1 MEALKAEIPGLRTAA
16 VGGPLMRRAA
26 DVFIEDLASRGISGF
41 LEPLF
46 SLGFLRALL
55 ARLKAYLLEKKPA
68 ALVVVDYYGF
78 NRRVLPLAKA
88 AGVPA
93 YYYVSPQVWASR
105 PGRAAVIARL
115 VRRVFAI
122 FPFEEE
128 VYRRAGA
135 ACTFIGHP
143 LLDAVPPAAENKDI
157 GNPLRVAL
165 LPGSRA
171 MEVRRHLPVFL
182 DAFDELRRHFPAAEA
197 CVFAA
202 ASLPDEAYAS
212 AAARGAKIIRESD
225 YKVRA
230 RMDVAFCSSGTA
242 TLENALL
249 GLPMVVIYRLSWPT
263 YWIARALIR
272 VPYIAMANL
281 LAGRLLVP
289 ELIQGR
295 ANKNG
300 IARAAKEILESPAK
314 HRELRAALASLR
326 GVLGEP
332 GGARR
337 AARAMAEDLRTLGR
351 LDGPALARAAEPRA

>member
-1 MEALKAEIPGLRTAA
+1 LKAEIPGLRMAA
-16 VGGPLMRRAA
+16 VGGPLMKRAT

-55 ARLKAYLLEKKPA
+55 GRLKAYLLEKKPA

-88 AGVPA
+88 AGVAA

-143 LLDAVPPAAENKDI
+143 LLDAVPPAVEKKDI
-157 GNPLRVAL
+157 GNPLQVAL

-197 CVFAA
+197 YVFAA
-202 ASLPDEAYAS
+202 ASLPDEAYA
-212 AAARGAKIIRESD
+212 AARTRGAKIVRESD

-281 LAGRLLVP
+281 LAGKLLVP

-295 ANKNG
+295 ANKDD
-300 IARAAKEILESPAK
+300 IALAAKEILESHAK
-314 HRELRAALASLR
+314 YQELRAALVALR
-326 GVLGEP
+326 GVLGES

-337 AARAMAEDLRTLGR
+337 AARAIAEDLRSLGR
-351 LDGPALARAAEPRA
+351 LNGPVAAAGPRA